1 MGATWQAT
9 GRYSIASAPGTLGL
23 IHDLL
28 NTVPAGRPRTA
39 DLLADT
45 GTAQKW
51 VDSALA
57 AWADTAHQPVPRIR
71 LDEEDLVRLRD
82 LRRALRDSVTPPE
95 DGEPVPHDGDPTPQ
109 EPVGTPVVESAH
121 ASLGLDAAGA
131 VHLAPRGGGAGFLIA
146 TLLLTL
152 WQAQNSGDRQRLKL
166 CRNPRCAVAFYDR
179 SRNNSGVWHD
189 VRTCGNAANLRA
201 HRARQ
206 RDTAASQP

>member
-1 MGATWQAT
+1 MHSMGATWQAT
-9 GRYSIASAPGTLGL
+9 GRYDIASAPGALGL
-23 IHDLL
+23 VQDLL

-45 GTAQKW
+45 GTAQEW
-51 VDSALA
+51 LDSALA
-57 AWADTAHQPVPRIR
+57 VWAATTEQPAPRVR

-82 LRRALRDSVTPPE
+82 LRRALRDSVTPPR
-95 DGEPVPHDGDPTPQ
+95 DGKPAPNGAA
-109 EPVGTPVVESAH
+109 GALIVESAH
-121 ASLGLDAAGA
+121 ASLELDAAGS

-206 RDTAASQP
+206 RDTAAAQA

>member
-1 MGATWQAT
+1 MDATYQAT
-9 GRYSIASAPGTLGL
+9 GRYGIASAPGALGL
-23 IHDLL
+23 VQDLL
-28 NTVPAGRPRTA
+28 NTVPAGRPQTT

-45 GTAQKW
+45 STAQEW
-51 VDSALA
+51 LDSALA
-57 AWADTAHQPVPRIR
+57 AWAAITQQLAPGVR

-82 LRRALRDSVTPPE
+82 LRRALRDSVAPPYE
-95 DGEPVPHDGDPTPQ
+95 GQPGVVDRA
-109 EPVGTPVVESAH
+109 PVVESAY
-121 ASLGLDAAGA
+121 ASLELDAAGS
-131 VHLAPRGGGAGFLIA
+131 VTLSPRGGGLGCVIA

-152 WQAQNSGDRQRLKL
+152 WHAQNSGNRQRLKL

-206 RDTAASQP
+206 RGTA